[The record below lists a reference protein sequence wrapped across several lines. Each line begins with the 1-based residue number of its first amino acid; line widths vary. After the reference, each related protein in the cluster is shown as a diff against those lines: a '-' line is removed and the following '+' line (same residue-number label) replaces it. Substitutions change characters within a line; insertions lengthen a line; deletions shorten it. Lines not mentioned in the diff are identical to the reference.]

1 MPVLSTSTAKRG
13 RGVVFVL
20 AAAIVLIF
28 FAGSAHAGC
37 AGAGESGKNYGY
49 ENM

>member
-1 MPVLSTSTAKRG
+1 MDEHERMFLVSFA
-13 RGVVFVL
+13 V
-20 AAAIVLIF
+20 AAVVLIF